1 MGRKKIVA
9 KFKDGSNMK
18 GVLVDFSPDK
28 TILKLIPANGE
39 IQLIETEKLKAV
51 FFVKDFQGSKK
62 YNDKY
67 KDANPWAGKKIQL
80 HFNDGEIIIGY
91 TLHYDLGNQGF
102 FVTPADGKSNN
113 DNIFVIVSAINK
125 ITFL

>member
-1 MGRKKIVA
+1 MEKKKIVA
-9 KFKDGSNMK
+9 KFKDGSIKK

-28 TILKLIPANGE
+28 TILKLIPSNGE
-39 IQLIETEKLKAV
+39 LQLIETENLKAV

-62 YNDKY
+62 RKDKY
-67 KDANPWAGKKIQL
+67 KGANPWGGKKIQV
-80 HFNDGEIIIGY
+80 HFLDGEIIVGY

-102 FVTPADGKSNN
+102 FVIPADDKSNN
-113 DNIFVIVSAINK
+113 DNIFVIISATNK

>member
-1 MGRKKIVA
+1 MEKKKIVA

-28 TILKLIPANGE
+28 TILKLIPSKGE

-51 FFVKDFQGSKK
+51 FFVKDFRGSKK
-62 YNDKY
+62 RKDKY
-67 KDANPWAGKKIQL
+67 KDANPWGGKKIQV
-80 HFNDGEIIIGY
+80 HFLDGEIIVGY

-102 FVTPADGKSNN
+102 FVIPADDKSNN
-113 DNIFVIVSAINK
+113 DNIFVIISATNK

>member
-9 KFKDGSNMK
+9 KFKDGSVMK
-18 GVLVDFSPDK
+18 GMLVDFSPDK
-28 TILKLIPANGE
+28 TILKLIPSNGE
-39 IQLIETEKLKAV
+39 LQLIATENLKAV
-51 FFVKDFQGSKK
+51 FFVKDFQGTKK
-62 YNDKY
+62 HKETY

-102 FVTPADGKSNN
+102 FVTPADGSSNN

>member
-1 MGRKKIVA
+1 MVKKKIVA
-9 KFKDGSNMK
+9 KFKDGSIKK

-28 TILKLIPANGE
+28 TTLKLIPSNGE
-39 IQLIETEKLKAV
+39 IQLIATENLKAV

-62 YNDKY
+62 RKDKY
-67 KDANPWAGKKIQL
+67 IDANPWGGKKIQV
-80 HFNDGEIIIGY
+80 HFIDGEILIGY

-102 FVTPADGKSNN
+102 FVLPADGKSNN
-113 DNIFVIVSAINK
+113 DNIFVIASAINK